1 MNQFYVP
8 RIVYTFASQ
17 QAANQFLNNYK
28 RTTADSDII
37 APPQPVSGKK
47 GNTTGLILL
56 LFVAGFVMVYVYHAN
71 KESSKEDKQ
80 SPPVN

>member
-1 MNQFYVP
+1 VP

-56 LFVAGFVMVYVYHAN
+56 LFVAGLVMVYVYHAN
-71 KESSKEDKQ
+71 KEKEGTNSYSS
-80 SPPVN
+80 SLYVLA